1 MIVFKS
7 LAAAALLLVVAT
19 AATPV
24 FAADAPPGDPAA
36 GKEVFNGTCSHCHGP
51 NAVVEERR
59 INLRRL
65 HKKYGDEMDQVF
77 LTTVNEGRP
86 AKGMPTW
93 KAVFK
98 PQDFANILA
107 YLKTLQEQ

>member
-7 LAAAALLLVVAT
+7 FAAAALLLGAAAPVL
-19 AATPV
+19 AATV
-24 FAADAPPGDPAA
+24 QPGDAAA
-36 GKEVFNGTCSHCHGP
+36 GQVVFNGTCSHCHGP
-51 NAVVEERR
+51 NAVVEDRR

-65 HKKYGDEMDQVF
+65 HHKYGDDMDSVF

-93 KAVFK
+93 KAVFSQK
-98 PQDFANILA
+98 DFADILA
-107 YLKTLQEQ
+107 YLKTIQE